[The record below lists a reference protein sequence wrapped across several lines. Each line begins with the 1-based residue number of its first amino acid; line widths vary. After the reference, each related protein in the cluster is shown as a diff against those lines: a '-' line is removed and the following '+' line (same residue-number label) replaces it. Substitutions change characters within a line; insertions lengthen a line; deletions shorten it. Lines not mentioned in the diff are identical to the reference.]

1 MILDHDSFLSCFKKE
16 DVLWTRWDLGSKWN
30 RIKLKLQTS
39 LLILVFLKK
48 EFSILERRITPP
60 YAKNKTVVC
69 ATFPSLFQKYPVSK
83 KRRGF
88 RLRLASDSDR
98 TARHEIILP
107 VNYIF
112 IPVKNQGSNVGWIR
126 IEGEGKPR
134 VLRSCSVR
142 LMRSS
147 RSRCLFARFFGG
159 IVIQAGLDEANWT
172 RLRNS
177 GSSRFPRCRRG
188 WTAAKRG
195 PWSLLCQRRKGPRQG
210 SYREIRFTDAHALA
224 GVGRI
229 LREYFHSD
237 SSSSWWTVCWDFIGN
252 TVLTAQ
258 DGRFPCHC
266 PPTISLFSK
275 SCRFLERRL
284 SF

>member
-1 MILDHDSFLSCFKKE
+1 MILDHDASLSCFKKE

-30 RIKLKLQTS
+30 RIKSKLQTS

-134 VLRSCSVR
+134 VLRAGLVLGSADAIVAIQVSVR
-142 LMRSS
+142 A
-147 RSRCLFARFFGG
+147 F
-159 IVIQAGLDEANWT
+159 
-172 RLRNS
+172 LRRNRDP
-177 GSSRFPRCRRG
+177 GRIRRG
-188 WTAAKRG
+188 KLDT
-195 PWSLLCQRRKGPRQG
+195 PS
-210 SYREIRFTDAHALA
+210 EF
-224 GVGRI
+224 RI
-229 LREYFHSD
+229 
-237 SSSSWWTVCWDFIGN
+237 V
-252 TVLTAQ
+252 A
-258 DGRFPCHC
+258 
-266 PPTISLFSK
+266 IS
-275 SCRFLERRL
+275 
-284 SF
+284 